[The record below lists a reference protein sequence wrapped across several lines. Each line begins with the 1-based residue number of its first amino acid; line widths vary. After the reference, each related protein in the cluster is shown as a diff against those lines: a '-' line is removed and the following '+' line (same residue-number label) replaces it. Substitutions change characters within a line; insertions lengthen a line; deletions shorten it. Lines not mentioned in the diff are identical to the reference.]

1 MRTIKLKSLSLVNF
15 KGIRSLNIGFSDA
28 ETLVAGENGTGKTTV
43 FDSFLWLLFGK
54 DSTGRS
60 DSNFNIKTLDS
71 DGKPIL
77 HLEHSVTGVLSV
89 DGKTVTLQRCYVENW
104 VKPRGTTEES
114 LKNHATEFY
123 LNGVKLATKKEY
135 DSEVAAIIPEDVFRM
150 TTNPFYFTSM
160 KPEAQK
166 EILLDMV
173 GTLTDQDVA
182 QTKPEYLEL
191 LAQLSG
197 RSIAQYAKE
206 VAAKKK
212 ACKDEL
218 SVIPSQ
224 IETARK
230 LMPEEEDWVAIDSE
244 IEDKNARIQQIEEQI
259 ADKSKLNEQEYQRK
273 AFIQKQIGEKRLQL
287 NSRMNEIATEA
298 NKGRNE
304 AFLKLNELEYS
315 LRTEKASLDRKRQ
328 SVADMDI
335 EIEKLN
341 TKLSALR
348 GEFSF
353 ISKEELTYNEG
364 EFICPTCKRPLEI
377 EDIEAKQRE
386 MQANFNANKAARLKA
401 NKEAGMAK
409 KQRLEEMQ
417 GLKDRTNA
425 EIEELEQKIESINAD
440 IQQAKASI
448 PEAQNVEAMIAS
460 DRTCIDIKNEIVE
473 LENQLKVDAKI
484 VDVSELQSEKRT
496 LNEAVQGLY
505 KRLANREQIGRAE
518 KEIASLEEKRIANNQ
533 KLADLEKWEFTALQ
547 FQKDKDAELLKRIN
561 GMFRYV
567 SFSFVNEQLN
577 GGEKLTCVCT
587 VNGTPFLDVNNAGQI
602 NAGID
607 IINAICT
614 AKGVSV
620 PIFVD
625 NAESVNQI
633 IPSLSQIIRLVVTT
647 DKELTIK

>member
-150 TTNPFYFTSM
+150 ITNPFYFTSM

-304 AFLKLNELEYS
+304 ASLKLNELEYS

-335 EIEKLN
+335 EIENLNFMLPPNGIVGVIGPNGAGKTTLFRLIMGLETVDKGTFEVGETVKLAYVDQQHKDIDPAKSVYQVISGGN
-341 TKLSALR
+341 ELIRLGNRDINARAYLSRFNFSGADQEKLCGMLSGGERNRLHLAMAL
-348 GEFSF
+348 
-353 ISKEELTYNEG
+353 KEEGNVLLLDE
-364 EFICPTCKRPLEI
+364 PTN
-377 EDIEAKQRE
+377 DIDVNTLRA
-386 MQANFNANKAARLKA
+386 
-401 NKEAGMAK
+401 
-409 KQRLEEMQ
+409 LEE
-417 GLKDRTNA
+417 GLDDFAGCAVVISHDRWFLDRICTHILAFEGNS
-425 EIEELEQKIESINAD
+425 EVFFFEGSYSEYEENK
-440 IQQAKASI
+440 
-448 PEAQNVEAMIAS
+448 M
-460 DRTCIDIKNEIVE
+460 
-473 LENQLKVDAKI
+473 
-484 VDVSELQSEKRT
+484 
-496 LNEAVQGLY
+496 
-505 KRLANREQIGRAE
+505 KRLGN
-518 KEIASLEEKRIANNQ
+518 EEPKRVRYR
-533 KLADLEKWEFTALQ
+533 KLMED
-547 FQKDKDAELLKRIN
+547 
-561 GMFRYV
+561 
-567 SFSFVNEQLN
+567 
-577 GGEKLTCVCT
+577 
-587 VNGTPFLDVNNAGQI
+587 
-602 NAGID
+602 
-607 IINAICT
+607 
-614 AKGVSV
+614 
-620 PIFVD
+620 
-625 NAESVNQI
+625 
-633 IPSLSQIIRLVVTT
+633 
-647 DKELTIK
+647 

>member
-1 MRTIKLKSLSLVNF
+1 MRKRWLPEITVQEKQQCL
-15 KGIRSLNIGFSDA
+15 IRSFGCSL
-28 ETLVAGENGTGKTTV
+28 
-43 FDSFLWLLFGK
+43 GK

-60 DSNFNIKTLDS
+60 DSNFNIKTLDA

-150 TTNPFYFTSM
+150 ITNPFYFTSM

-244 IEDKNARIQQIEEQI
+244 IENKNARIQQIEEQI

-273 AFIQKQIGEKRLQL
+273 ASIQKQIGEKRLQL

-304 AFLKLNELEYS
+304 ASLKLNELEYS

-328 SVADMDI
+328 SVAAM

-348 GEFSF
+348 GEFAF

-386 MQANFNANKAARLKA
+386 MQANFNVNKAARLKA
-401 NKEAGMAK
+401 NKEVGMAK
-409 KQRLEEMQ
+409 KQRLEEVQ

-425 EIEELEQKIESINAD
+425 EIVELEQKIERINAD
-440 IQQAKASI
+440 IQQAKAYI

-460 DRTCIDIKNEIVE
+460 DQTCIDIKNEIVE
-473 LENQLKVDAKI
+473 LENQFKVDAKI

-614 AKGVSV
+614 AKGVSA

-647 DKELTIK
+647 DKQLTIK

>member
-150 TTNPFYFTSM
+150 ITNPFYFTSM

-259 ADKSKLNEQEYQRK
+259 A
-273 AFIQKQIGEKRLQL
+273 
-287 NSRMNEIATEA
+287 
-298 NKGRNE
+298 
-304 AFLKLNELEYS
+304 LKLNELEYS

-328 SVADMDI
+328 SVAAMDI

-425 EIEELEQKIESINAD
+425 EIEELEQKIERINAD

-614 AKGVSV
+614 AKGVSA